1 MPIVIQMS
9 CDRLPQVACRHA
21 HPAGRPQKTER
32 SQTAAGIT
40 PSIILSPSTRSS
52 TELRPGARAHAHP
65 HQHLHEVAEMP

>member
-21 HPAGRPQKTER
+21 HPAGRPHKNER
-32 SQTAAGIT
+32 SQAAAGIT

-65 HQHLHEVAEMP
+65 HQHRQEVAPMP